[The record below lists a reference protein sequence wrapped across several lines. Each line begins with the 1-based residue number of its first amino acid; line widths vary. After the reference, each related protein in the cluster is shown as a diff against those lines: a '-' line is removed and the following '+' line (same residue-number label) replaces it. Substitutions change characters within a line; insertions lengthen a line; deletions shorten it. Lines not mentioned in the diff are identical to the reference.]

1 MQVVNFDRLWGADPR
16 WYRLGDDVS
25 LGRRGVS
32 QAMVL
37 YVLAG
42 LASAWLGRVLPP
54 VSWLAG
60 GVSWW
65 VWMPAI
71 VGLAAAG
78 AAVKPNGLRMHEFLP
93 IVLEALAAPR
103 HWLGWEP
110 CGPLEGSWSPRP
122 LPLLGDGSPGG
133 EAIRYRGPGRLRI
146 VGAVERTGEEL
157 VVRPAVGRVG
167 SVEVG
172 VGERLVVRVVRGG
185 V

>member
-93 IVLEALAAPR
+93 IVLEALAAPPLVG
-103 HWLGWEP
+103 LGA
-110 CGPLEGSWSPRP
+110 LRP
-122 LPLLGDGSPGG
+122 LGGLLVAAP
-133 EAIRYRGPGRLRI
+133 
-146 VGAVERTGEEL
+146 VAV
-157 VVRPAVGRVG
+157 AW
-167 SVEVG
+167 
-172 VGERLVVRVVRGG
+172 
-185 V
+185 